1 VPVNPERNLPAEKFH
16 YQRWRNSYKNAGS
29 LQTPTQRVYLK
40 TQGVLI
46 FFFVWFKTH
55 DADDLANSPGFSEP
69 PLGDNTNTQRFKG
82 IPGRKSPQRMWL
94 KVKTNSMGFTQ
105 MAR

>member
-1 VPVNPERNLPAEKFH
+1 MAIKRRELANPNAESLFE
-16 YQRWRNSYKNAGS
+16 NAGS
-29 LQTPTQRVYLK
+29 FD
-40 TQGVLI
+40 